1 MCRIIYGSITVD
13 NAQTRCPGFIGLQLF
28 YDTLTST
35 YNINLLV
42 PLNNLRNYGQ
52 IVSTAC
58 VTLATCYNNYCV
70 IVANYF
76 INSIKNEH
84 QVHMI

>member
-1 MCRIIYGSITVD
+1 RD
-13 NAQTRCPGFIGLQLF
+13 DAQTRYPGFIGLQHS

-58 VTLATCYNNYCV
+58 VTLVTCYNNYYV
-70 IVANYF
+70 ENF
-76 INSIKNEH
+76 ESINEH